1 MKTAAH
7 TKIRNALR
15 AAPDG
20 LTTTELSVLTG
31 VTYST
36 VYKALTL
43 MPDAYIDRWQ
53 RPRRPGRMQAVWC
66 VVEVPE
72 NCPRPTRGDQ

>member
-7 TKIRNALR
+7 TKIRTALR

-20 LTTTELSVLTG
+20 LTTTELSVLSE

-53 RPRRPGRMQAVWC
+53 RPLRPGRMQAVWC

-72 NCPRPTRGDQ
+72 NCPRPARGGQ